1 VWTDILITNS
11 ETCVE
16 AIEKLVAQL
25 QTLQDAISAGDMQK
39 VNKILARAGQKR
51 AKLIQYKIDQKE
63 LF

>member
-1 VWTDILITNS
+1 
-11 ETCVE
+11 
-16 AIEKLVAQL
+16 VAQL